1 MWNGSIQLGI
11 QKEIQQN
18 ENGFEKKTYN
28 FSEEIP
34 AEIADTTRNDEIL
47 GKQCGYQADISVAIL
62 SCNYHGESVFRDV
75 ATGDTYEVK
84 RSYRASKSMNVI
96 LTGERREYGK
106 I

>member
-1 MWNGSIQLGI
+1 MEW
-11 QKEIQQN
+11 KYTVRDY
-18 ENGFEKKTYN
+18 KKKSNKMKMDLKRKPTS

-96 LTGERREYGK
+96 LTGERREHGK

>member
-34 AEIADTTRNDEIL
+34 AEIADTTRNE
-47 GKQCGYQADISVAIL
+47 
-62 SCNYHGESVFRDV
+62 
-75 ATGDTYEVK
+75 
-84 RSYRASKSMNVI
+84 
-96 LTGERREYGK
+96 
-106 I
+106 